1 MSAAL
6 YVPGRVQGLV
16 MSEHEVLVFDGATLH
31 LLSGTAAHVWGALD
45 GVRSVE
51 EIVALVA
58 PETGHPSARD
68 EVRSF
73 LGVLASRGLILSAP
87 ASAPGRLQIPP
98 HVAWTESEGLVVVT
112 NLHHGERFTL
122 SDTAS
127 RIWTLVAAGISRQE
141 AITAVAEEFPDA
153 PASFATEIASLLDSL
168 SERGLLLST

>member
-1 MSAAL
+1 M
-6 YVPGRVQGLV
+6 
-16 MSEHEVLVFDGATLH
+16 
-31 LLSGTAAHVWGALD
+31 
-45 GVRSVE
+45 
-51 EIVALVA
+51 
-58 PETGHPSARD
+58 
-68 EVRSF
+68 RSF
-73 LGVLASRGLILSAP
+73 LGVLVSRGLILSAR
-87 ASAPGRLQIPP
+87 ASLPGRLQIPP

-168 SERGLLLST
+168 WPRARPAPVHLVRSRLSGRGGEESASRGSSPPGLALAPSPRRPNRRLRRLLENRSSSGPGPWKR